1 MRIEVLDPATNTTR
15 PLHPSAST
23 MAQNIT
29 TSVTAG
35 IAGTSAGS
43 SAGSRGGAD
52 GITFGDEVERSTL
65 LIIDQH
71 TFEGNRNFENFEKHS
86 RQYLSLRRLGSV
98 QFISGDGGR
107 GRVGNYFC
115 AQIFYKNFIY
125 SVIYSFMGKIE
136 PTKMTWLP
144 MCGFI
149 AQLVEHR
156 TGIHRGHWFESR

>member
-52 GITFGDEVERSTL
+52 GITFGDEVERSSL

-71 TFEGNRNFENFEKHS
+71 TFEGNRNFEKYTRTS
-86 RQYLSLRRLGSV
+86 SLRRLGTDH
-98 QFISGDGGR
+98 FIS
-107 GRVGNYFC
+107 VGVGWEFFS
-115 AQIFYKNFIY
+115 ALEMIFIIISFILFILSSIDPMQKWLPLT
-125 SVIYSFMGKIE
+125 SVIWSSF
-136 PTKMTWLP
+136 
-144 MCGFI
+144 FN
-149 AQLVEHR
+149 H
-156 TGIHRGHWFESR
+156 